1 MNQSLADIIDLREL
15 GGDYLRIRQSV
26 RAGCHTAVF
35 TQSKSERALIAWGI
49 DRPLIYVCCDRVKA
63 MECYDRLSYYTDKAV
78 LLIERDDLLMY
89 RKVNSHTNNV
99 NRIKALSEF
108 ASGKANILITTAEAV
123 LQFYP
128 NKSIINSAE
137 FTIKTAENIDL
148 DELINRL
155 NKLGYNRVD
164 VVEDKGDFAVHG
176 DIVSVFPIDRES
188 AVRISLFDDCVES
201 IKEYDIDSMK
211 STQTIESVN
220 LYAFADN
227 LLSDIDL
234 DRIIATVKKESIGL
248 SDNAK
253 LRQKE
258 IIADIKQ
265 RLEVNGRAAINWLLP
280 YAIDKQIGIEEYLPE
295 NGIMVFDEPKAISD
309 HVKLYHN
316 DFMNRHAKLLAEG
329 EVTVEHKKNI
339 RNTEVLSKIAEKFT
353 AISFAV
359 MQSSNS
365 IIVPNK
371 IFNLKSVPISSYYA
385 NFVSIFKDIKNFCI
399 DGYRVVLCCGDEYTA
414 KSIKDSLYDNG
425 IFATYTDNIKESF
438 KQGVVVTPF
447 EFGYGINV
455 RSAKLI
461 IIGKHELL
469 RRVETRKVSQKKRN
483 AFTMPK
489 LGDYVV
495 HDNYGI
501 GIYAGVEQ
509 LQTFGIKRD
518 FLVINYAGT
527 DKLYVPVDA
536 VDKLQRFSGSD
547 VTPRLNKLG
556 SKEFQKL
563 KAKVKESVKEMAF
576 DLLELYSKRQNS
588 KGFKYSP
595 DTPWQ
600 KEFEEAFEFTE
611 TDDQLNA
618 IREIKA
624 DMERGIV
631 MDRLL
636 CGDVGY
642 GKTEVALRAV
652 FKTVMDGKQA
662 AILAPTTILAKQHFI
677 TASKRFADSGIKCAI
692 LSRFQSKEEIKRSLE
707 QIKTGQVSV
716 VIATHRLLSQ
726 DVVFNDLG
734 LLVLDEEQR
743 FGVEHKEK
751 LKALKNNIN
760 VLTLSATPIPRT
772 LNMALTGI
780 RDISVLETPPK
791 MRLPVETYV
800 TEMSDN
806 LLADALNR
814 ELDRDGQA
822 FVLYNRVDKIHGIA
836 ENVQRLVPHAK
847 VVVGHGQMNDSELEN
862 VINKFYNKEANV
874 LVSTTIIEN
883 GLDLPDANTL
893 IVYDADR
900 LGLSALY
907 QLRGRVGRSDKL
919 AYAYFTTRQGK
930 VLTEDA
936 LKRLT
941 AIMDYTEFGSGFKI
955 AMRDLEIRGAGNVLG
970 KEQHGHIAKVGYD
983 MYCKLLREAVDEIN
997 GGDTIES
1004 YNVELKVDVDAYLDD
1019 NYISSADDKIK
1030 IYKQIGELS
1039 DLEDKEKLLQTL
1051 RDSYGEPN
1059 LGLINLIDLALIKNM
1074 AGAIGVKTVM
1084 INDKGAGLIFTERVF
1099 RNERVICTI
1108 ADMAND
1114 CVLSVKDN
1122 PILVFNV
1129 ANTDIQGKIKVILE
1143 FLKKTVK

>member
-35 TQSKSERALIAWGI
+35 TQSKSERSLIAWGL
-49 DRPLIYVCCDRVKA
+49 DRQVIYVCRDRVNA
-63 MECYDRLSYYTDKAV
+63 GDFYSRMAHYTDNVA
-78 LLIERDDLLMY
+78 LLVERDDLLMY
-89 RKVNSHTNNV
+89 RKVNNYTNNV
-99 NRIKALSEF
+99 SRLKSLNDFACGRAKILVTTSE
-108 ASGKANILITTAEAV
+108 AM
-123 LQFYP
+123 LQYYP
-128 NKSIINSAE
+128 NKASVSASFIELKIGESIDIEHFA
-137 FTIKTAENIDL
+137 IKL
-148 DELINRL
+148 S
-155 NKLGYNRVD
+155 KLGYNRVEA
-164 VVEDKGDFAVHG
+164 VEDKGDFAVHG
-176 DIVSVFPIDRES
+176 DIISIFPIDRES
-188 AVRISLFDDCVES
+188 AVRVSLFDDIIES

-211 STQTIESVN
+211 SLLAVDSIK
-220 LYAFADN
+220 LYATVDN
-227 LLSDIDL
+227 LISTL
-234 DRIIATVKKESIGL
+234 DVEAVIAQIEKESKNL
-248 SDNAK
+248 SENAK

-258 IIADIKQ
+258 IFEDIKQ
-265 RLEVNGRAAINWLLP
+265 RLELSKNSSINWLLP
-280 YAIDKQIGIEEYLPE
+280 YAINNQVGLEDYLPE
-295 NGIMVFDEPKAISD
+295 NGVIIFDEPKAISD
-309 HVKLYHN
+309 HLKLYYN
-316 DFMNRHAKLLAEG
+316 DFINRHANLLAEG
-329 EVTVEHKKNI
+329 EVAQSHKFNI
-339 RNTEVLSKIAEKFT
+339 RSTEALGKIADKFT
-353 AISFAV
+353 SLSFSV
-359 MQSSNS
+359 MTSSNP
-365 IIVPNK
+365 IIAAK
-371 IFNLKSVPISSYYA
+371 RIYNLKGSPISSYFA
-385 NFVSIFKDIKNFCI
+385 NFPSIFRDIKNFNM
-399 DGYRVVLCCGDEYTA
+399 DGYRVILCCGDEYTA

-425 IFATYTDNIKESF
+425 IFSTYTDNIKSNF
-438 KQGVVVTPF
+438 VQGVAVTPYD
-447 EFGYGINV
+447 FGYGFNI
-455 RSAKLI
+455 RCAKLVV
-461 IIGKHELL
+461 IGKHELV
-469 RRVETRKVSQKKRN
+469 RKVETRKLSRKKRN
-483 AFTMPK
+483 VFSMPK
-489 LGDYVV
+489 VGDYVV
-495 HDNYGI
+495 HDTYGI
-501 GIYAGVEQ
+501 GVFSGVEQ

-547 VTPRLNKLG
+547 VVPKLHKLG
-556 SKEFQKL
+556 GKEFQKL

-588 KGFKYSP
+588 RGFKYSP

-600 KEFEEAFEFTE
+600 KEFEDAFEFTE
-611 TDDQLNA
+611 TEDQLNA
-618 IREIKA
+618 TAEIKA

-652 FKTVMDGKQA
+652 FKTVMENKQA
-662 AILAPTTILAKQHFI
+662 AILAPTTILAKQHYL
-677 TASKRFADSGIKCAI
+677 TACKRFADSGIKCAL
-692 LSRFQSKEEIKRSLE
+692 LSRFQTKEEIKRSIEL
-707 QIKTGQVSV
+707 IKSGQVSV
-716 VIATHRLLSQ
+716 IIATHRLLSQ
-726 DVVFNDLG
+726 DVAFQDLG

-751 LKALKNNIN
+751 LKALKHNIN

-780 RDISVLETPPK
+780 RDISVLDTPPK

-806 LLADALNR
+806 LLADALSR

-822 FVLYNRVDKIHGIA
+822 FVLYNRVDNIHSVA
-836 ENVQRLVPHAK
+836 ENVQRLVPNAN
-847 VVVGHGQMNDSELEN
+847 VVVGHGQMNDNELEN
-862 VINKFYNKEANV
+862 VINKFYNKEANI

-930 VLTEDA
+930 VLTADA

-983 MYCKLLREAVDEIN
+983 MYCKLLQEAVDEIN
-997 GGDTIES
+997 GGGTS
-1004 YNVELKVDVDAYLDD
+1004 FVNNVELKIDVDAYLDS
-1019 NYISSADDKIK
+1019 NYIASADDKVK
-1030 IYKQIGELS
+1030 VYKEIGELS
-1039 DLEDKEKLLQTL
+1039 CIADKEKLLQTL
-1051 RDSYGEPN
+1051 KESYGNPN
-1059 LGLINLIDLALIKNM
+1059 AGLVNLIDLALIKNM
-1074 AGAIGVKTVM
+1074 GGSIGVKTVT
-1084 INDKGAGLIFTERVF
+1084 INSKGAGLTFTDAVL

-1108 ADMAND
+1108 SDMAKD
-1114 CVLSVKDN
+1114 CVLSVKDEI
-1122 PILVFNV
+1122 ILIFNATNV
-1129 ANTDIQGKIKVILE
+1129 GISDKIRMILE
-1143 FLKKTVK
+1143 FLEKTVK